1 MRFSTVQI
9 FAINWI
15 SSASSSVDKSP
26 MTIMQWTV
34 VFSLIKSCCT
44 DVIHLYNDII
54 YNNHEHVRICVS
66 YPFIVPLGTHQGVF
80 VMLYQGKH

>member
-26 MTIMQWTV
+26 MTIMQRTV

-54 YNNHEHVRICVS
+54 YNNNECVRIFVS
-66 YPFIVPLGTHQGVF
+66 YPFIVPLKKHQEVF
-80 VMLYQGKH
+80 VMQCQGKH